1 MTNDLL
7 TNAYEPLSKNEGIIF
22 GRLLRLAQFL
32 LNLAAGGTLIS
43 TLLDLAESQSCYWA
57 DYQL

>member
-1 MTNDLL
+1 MAKD
-7 TNAYEPLSKNEGIIF
+7 YEAFSKNEGIIF